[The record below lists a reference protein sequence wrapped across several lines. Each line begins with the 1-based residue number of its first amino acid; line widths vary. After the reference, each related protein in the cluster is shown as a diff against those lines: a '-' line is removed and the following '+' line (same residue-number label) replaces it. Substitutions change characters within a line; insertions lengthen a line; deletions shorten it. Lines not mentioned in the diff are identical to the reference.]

1 MRLRDEA
8 NRSRDNSTMTFPRM
22 TWIGLLIATLGWGI
36 LICYPLVVSFTIDA
50 SQAQPARD
58 PGRFIPLIG
67 ENTILTGMAIAILG
81 ALERALRLLSRI
93 SSNGAVARGAQ
104 PAMAA
109 RPAQTASSKPINVPA
124 AAEPMLMSPRSAGD
138 VVTRG
143 ALNGRDYVLFRDGSV
158 VLETLLGPR
167 RFASIGE
174 AQEFIGAN

>member
-1 MRLRDEA
+1 
-8 NRSRDNSTMTFPRM
+8 MTFPRM

-50 SQAQPARD
+50 AQGQAGRD

-67 ENTILTGMAIAILG
+67 ENAIMTGLAIAVLG
-81 ALERALRLLSRI
+81 ALERALCLLSKI
-93 SSNGAVARGAQ
+93 SASGIAARAQAPAARGLHAA
-104 PAMAA
+104 PAG
-109 RPAQTASSKPINVPA
+109 PINVAQGLPTQSEPA
-124 AAEPMLMSPRSAGD
+124 LMSQRSTSD

-167 RFASIGE
+167 RFASITE

>member
-1 MRLRDEA
+1 M
-8 NRSRDNSTMTFPRM
+8 
-22 TWIGLLIATLGWGI
+22 GLLIATLGWGI
-36 LICYPLVVSFTIDA
+36 LICYPLVVSFTFDA
-50 SQAQPARD
+50 AQGQHVRD

-81 ALERALRLLSRI
+81 ALERALRLLSKI
-93 SSNGAVARGAQ
+93 SSTGAAGRAQ
-104 PAMAA
+104 PVAGA
-109 RPAQTASSKPINVPA
+109 RSMQPGPSAPINVPQSVPTV
-124 AAEPMLMSPRSAGD
+124 AEPMLMSPRAAGD

>member
-1 MRLRDEA
+1 MV
-8 NRSRDNSTMTFPRM
+8 FPRM
-22 TWIGLLIATLGWGI
+22 TWMGLLIATLGWGI

-50 SQAQPARD
+50 AQGQPARD

-67 ENTILTGMAIAILG
+67 ENTILTGMAIAVLG
-81 ALERALRLLSRI
+81 ALEKALRLLMKI
-93 SSNGAVARGAQ
+93 SSNGTVVRSQSTPTQSLQTASAGTIST
-104 PAMAA
+104 PHAMAA
-109 RPAQTASSKPINVPA
+109 HP
-124 AAEPMLMSPRSAGD
+124 EPKLMSMRSANE

-167 RFASIGE
+167 RFASITD